1 MKKQEKCFYK
11 HFYKICEESS
21 SWSREKIVNRNRPRP
36 RDGLGIIGYGLHTI
50 VTNILKDTAEK
61 LDKSEQ
67 LGNFSRDE
75 IFLGQPNGNDANKY
89 ISEIKVSF
97 SGLKNDPRIA

>member
-1 MKKQEKCFYK
+1 MLFILIYCSLTHRVQHTKFIKYVKKQEKCFYK

-36 RDGLGIIGYGLHTI
+36 RDGPDVRIIRYGLYTI

-61 LDKSEQ
+61 VDKSEQ
-67 LGNFSRDE
+67 LGNFSRE
-75 IFLGQPNGNDANKY
+75 MKY
-89 ISEIKVSF
+89 F
-97 SGLKNDPRIA
+97 